1 MGMYGSATNMMPQQ
15 HTPPNDNYKGR
26 GMSGQYNHFSNGH
39 AQQQQQ
45 QQFANIS
52 GIKPYQPPEKKRQ
65 ASYKSHDR
73 KASRAQYDNVAIL
86 KLTSVNLEKH
96 NKLFPPKRK
105 QVKEVML
112 TKIILTNCVV
122 AY

>member
-1 MGMYGSATNMMPQQ
+1 MGSN
-15 HTPPNDNYKGR
+15 R
-26 GMSGQYNHFSNGH
+26 GMSGGGYKYNGGGP
-39 AQQQQQ
+39 
-45 QQFANIS
+45 QQFANMAS
-52 GIKPYQPPEKKRQ
+52 PRQDMPPHQMRQ
-65 ASYKSHDR
+65 ASYKSSHDR
-73 KASRAQYDNVAIL
+73 KASRYQAQQAENVAIL

-112 TKIILTNCVV
+112 TKVILTNCVV

>member
-1 MGMYGSATNMMPQQ
+1 MG
-15 HTPPNDNYKGR
+15 
-26 GMSGQYNHFSNGH
+26 
-39 AQQQQQ
+39 
-45 QQFANIS
+45 
-52 GIKPYQPPEKKRQ
+52 YQPQAPPYANHMASPRNNSMAPLMQDNGGVGVHNYSDRKRQ
-65 ASYKSHDR
+65 GSYKSV
-73 KASRAQYDNVAIL
+73 KQSSSSRSPYDNVAIL

-112 TKIILTNCVV
+112 TKVILSNCVV